1 MAVRVQEKQKL
12 SPQMRKMR
20 HIFTEEEHLP
30 TATHLMVKMRFR
42 LRSVLWGA
50 TAFPLP

>member
-1 MAVRVQEKQKL
+1 MAIRVQEKQKL
-12 SPQMRKMR
+12 LSQMRKMR
-20 HIFTEEEHLP
+20 HIFTDEEHLP
-30 TATHLMVKMRFR
+30 IATQLMVKMRFR